1 MNYIKN
7 LNNTKV
13 LILAGGLGTRFS
25 EETNRVP
32 KPMIK
37 IGRSPILLHIINI
50 YKKYNLKNFIILG
63 GYKINYIKNYF
74 KKKRIQD
81 LNIEI
86 LNTGI
91 NSNTAGRLYKL
102 KKKLKNEKFFLMT
115 YGDGLANINIRKLVN
130 FHIKYKPEITM
141 TAVKPQARFGI
152 AKIKK
157 SIIVEDFY
165 EKPKGD
171 NNWVNGGFFVVDPI
185 VLKLIKNS
193 KSIWEKDIMP
203 KVVKRKKLIAFKH
216 NDFWYSMDTLRDKI
230 FLTNLIKERKAK
242 WL

>member
-1 MNYIKN
+1 MKYTNDP
-7 LNNTKV
+7 NNTKV
-13 LILAGGLGTRFS
+13 LILAGGLGTRFA
-25 EETNRVP
+25 EETNKLP

-37 IGRSPILLHIINI
+37 IGGLPILLHIINI

-63 GYKINYIKNYF
+63 GYKVKYIKNYF
-74 KKKRIQD
+74 KKKKIKN
-81 LNIEI
+81 LNIEV
-86 LNTGI
+86 LDTGI
-91 NSNTAGRLYKL
+91 YSNTAGRLYKL
-102 KKKLKNEKFFLMT
+102 KKILRNETFFLMT
-115 YGDGLANINIRKLVN
+115 YGDGVANINIKKLIN
-130 FHIKYKPEITM
+130 FHIKHKPQITM
-141 TAVKPQARFGI
+141 TAVKPLARFGI

-157 SIIVEDFY
+157 LVVEDFY

-203 KVVKRKKLIAFKH
+203 KIVKRKKLFAFKH
-216 NDFWYSMDTLRDKI
+216 TDFWYSMDTLRDKR
-230 FLTNLIKERKAK
+230 FLTNLIKKSKAK